1 MNLVPYMRTQG
12 TVNHCR
18 EESQGVEV
26 ALANIFLTVVGMT
39 CNGKLG
45 GYMYGKGFHEGV
57 LRFKKHCIIL
67 KSPWAVEAL
76 PPAIS
81 YCC

>member
-1 MNLVPYMRTQG
+1 MSPPMNLVPYAHPRY
-12 TVNHCR
+12 CR
-18 EESQGVEV
+18 ESQGVGV
-26 ALANIFLTVVGMT
+26 ALANIFLTVIGMT

-45 GYMYGKGFHEGV
+45 VHMYGKGFHEGV